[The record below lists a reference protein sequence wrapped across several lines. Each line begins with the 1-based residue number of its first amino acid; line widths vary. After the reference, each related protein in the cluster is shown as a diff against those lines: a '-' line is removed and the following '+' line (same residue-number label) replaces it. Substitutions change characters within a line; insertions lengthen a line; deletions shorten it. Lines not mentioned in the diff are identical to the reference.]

1 MNASECGDPVCG
13 VLVSAQ
19 FAKLSQSC
27 AAVKIDGSSGDH
39 VSSVTPRDTC
49 HVTDTLCNTVQHVCT
64 REANR
69 LSAMFLQS
77 RRRLIPRVF
86 SWVNA
91 TSIVYT
97 FNKLMSG

>member
-19 FAKLSQSC
+19 FAKLSRSC

-77 RRRLIPRVF
+77 QRRLQGLLLGQRTYYSFHI
-86 SWVNA
+86 
-91 TSIVYT
+91 
-97 FNKLMSG
+97 